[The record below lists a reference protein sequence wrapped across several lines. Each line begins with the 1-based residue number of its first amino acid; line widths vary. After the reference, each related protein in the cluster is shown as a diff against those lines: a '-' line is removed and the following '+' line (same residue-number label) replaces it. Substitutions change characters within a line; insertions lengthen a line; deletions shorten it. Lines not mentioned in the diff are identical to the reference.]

1 MGSTALAWDVDCQLD
16 RRLWRASAP
25 CFWLVSNSWTW
36 QKGRG
41 DIDTFRPSRR
51 QTETNRSQGTTSW
64 KNSRRTTSAEK
75 RCCSRHV
82 GSSLFQFLGVTHH
95 VPSMVWR
102 DGSDWSDDSEVSTGG
117 TRLDR
122 RRKPECHVRAVCGC
136 WTTGNKPG
144 GWCECGHVL
153 DTEGGK
159 TYAQELH
166 METARSRS
174 KRWLRS
180 HCLRICANRSAQNIW
195 SWPHPSQRS
204 QQSPRKQWQFPNRPR
219 RQESCV
225 KKHVRP
231 CGELA
236 AGVRQPRRI
245 RLSRLG
251 AKRGE
256 KRGVMCGARA
266 SPELRGE

>member
-1 MGSTALAWDVDCQLD
+1 MCPRFLHRVLASMCAAPANHGIVSSHGGRVFVIGRLELVTGVSVVMVFGVRVRKTDRMDCLSPRHWHGTWTVSWTGD
-16 RRLWRASAP
+16 CGAP
-25 CFWLVSNSWTW
+25 AHLCFWLVSNSWTW

-102 DGSDWSDDSEVSTGG
+102 DGPDWSDDSVVSTGG

-153 DTEGGK
+153 DTEGGQ

-166 METARSRS
+166 METARSR
-174 KRWLRS
+174 
-180 HCLRICANRSAQNIW
+180 
-195 SWPHPSQRS
+195 
-204 QQSPRKQWQFPNRPR
+204 
-219 RQESCV
+219 
-225 KKHVRP
+225 
-231 CGELA
+231 
-236 AGVRQPRRI
+236 
-245 RLSRLG
+245 
-251 AKRGE
+251 
-256 KRGVMCGARA
+256 
-266 SPELRGE
+266 